1 MSRILKSLP
10 VAVTLALT
18 ASFAQAAFPIDFGG
32 YFRSGFGTA
41 SEGGK
46 EACFGLAGA
55 GSKFRLGN
63 ECETYGELAFGGEA
77 FKGANGFDIR
87 LNTRLA
93 FVLNQNKDFE
103 QYAPAWREVNA
114 VASNIGTGAF
124 AKAKAWV
131 GKRFYDRQDVHI
143 SDYYFWDVSAPG
155 AGIENVDLGGAKL
168 AYAILRNAEG
178 ANDTTYN
185 YLNNTVTP
193 PAPSKNRNI
202 LTHDIRLSGIKVNPD
217 GELTFGLDLMQKRN
231 GLNATATT
239 ESGQLL
245 TVMHVQSNLMGG
257 FNKIAFQYGKG
268 SGAGTGGVNFDANK
282 DDKVTR
288 ITEQIMLQPEG
299 AKWSGMG
306 TFVYQ
311 DKENNSVHEKWTS
324 LGVRPVYHFADNMS
338 LAAEF
343 GYDQVKPDNQATRH
357 LTKFTIAPQLSAGNG
372 FFSRPVLRAYYTYAK
387 WNDAAQAAAGAGD
400 TLSTT
405 GAFGAKTNGSTVG
418 FQVETWW

>member
-10 VAVTLALT
+10 VAATLALT

-32 YFRSGFGTA
+32 YFRSGFGTS

-77 FKGANGFDIR
+77 FKGANGFGIR

-93 FVLNQNKDFE
+93 FVVKNNTDFE
-103 QYAPAWREVNA
+103 QYSPAWREANA
-114 VASNIGTGAF
+114 VAENIGTGAF
-124 AKAKAWV
+124 SKAKAWV

-143 SDYYFWDVSAPG
+143 SDYYFWNDSGPG
-155 AGIENVDLGGAKL
+155 AGLENIDLGGVKL
-168 AYAILRNAEG
+168 AYAIIRNADD
-178 ANDTTYN
+178 ADNKRT
-185 YLNNTVTP
+185 
-193 PAPSKNRNI
+193 I
-202 LTHDIRLSGIKVNPD
+202 LTHDIRFSGIKTNPD
-217 GELTFGLDLMQKRN
+217 GELTLGAELMQKRN
-231 GLNATATT
+231 GIGASAPTA
-239 ESGQLL
+239 SGHLL
-245 TVMHVQSNLMGG
+245 TAMHVQSNLMGG
-257 FNKIAFQYGKG
+257 FNKIALQYGKG
-268 SGAGTGGVNFDANK
+268 SGAGTGSVNFGALT

-288 ITEQIMLQPEG
+288 ITEQIMVQPEG
-299 AKWSGMG
+299 TKWSGMG
-306 TFVYQ
+306 TFVYE
-311 DKENNSVHEKWTS
+311 DKETASIHSKWTS
-324 LGVRPVYHFADNMS
+324 FGVRPVYHFADNMS

-372 FFSRPVLRAYYTYAK
+372 FWSRPVLRAYYTYAK
-387 WNDAAQAAAGAGD
+387 WNDAAQSAAGAGD
-400 TLSTT
+400 ALSTT